1 MDYNK
6 VGIWLKGY
14 LDAIQSGEEVT
25 KAQLEL
31 LISRIKELISE
42 VEENDTASVTENEE
56 LEDDDLPF

>member
-14 LDAIQSGEEVT
+14 LDAIQGGEEVT

-31 LISRIKELISE
+31 LISRIKELISD
-42 VEENDTASVTENEE
+42 VEESDTDSVRENEDF
-56 LEDDDLPF
+56 EDDDLPF

>member
-6 VGIWLKGY
+6 VGIWIKGY

-25 KAQLEL
+25 KAQLDL

-42 VEENDTASVTENEE
+42 VEKNNTAPIRENEDI
-56 LEDDDLPF
+56 EDDDLPF

>member
-42 VEENDTASVTENEE
+42 VEENDTASVTESED